1 MGSLMSRTWL
11 LRGVAVAVFAVLV
24 GAWAMGFAP
33 AEDTPPPPENV
44 VSPVSPDRSR
54 APDGKR
60 STGPER
66 MKPKRAREATPS
78 QAAST
83 ESPDTVAEPTDDDPS
98 TSAPTSPDPTSD
110 SPEPSDG
117 PSDSPTRPPQTPS
130 NPPTHP
136 EEECTDLGGVLNC
149 VLEPI
154 TDRP

>member
-33 AEDTPPPPENV
+33 TDDKPPPPENV
-44 VSPVSPDRSR
+44 VSPVSPDKSR

-60 STGPER
+60 STGPEKT
-66 MKPKRAREATPS
+66 KPRRTREATPS
-78 QAAST
+78 QAAFT
-83 ESPDTVAEPTDDDPS
+83 EPSPDTVAEPTDDGAS
-98 TSAPTSPDPTSD
+98 TPAPTSPDPTSD
-110 SPEPSDG
+110 PPE

-130 NPPTHP
+130 NPPTQP
-136 EEECTDLGGVLNC
+136 EEECTGLGDALDC